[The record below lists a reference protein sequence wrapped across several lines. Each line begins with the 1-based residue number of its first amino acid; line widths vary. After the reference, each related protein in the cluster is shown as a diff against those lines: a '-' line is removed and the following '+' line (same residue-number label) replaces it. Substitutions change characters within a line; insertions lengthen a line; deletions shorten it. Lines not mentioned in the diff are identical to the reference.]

1 MKVFTGL
8 EMERNANGELPEK
21 ATISLVT
28 TVYPFTISVFHIL

>member
-8 EMERNANGELPEK
+8 GMEGNANGELAEK
-21 ATISLVT
+21 VTISIVT